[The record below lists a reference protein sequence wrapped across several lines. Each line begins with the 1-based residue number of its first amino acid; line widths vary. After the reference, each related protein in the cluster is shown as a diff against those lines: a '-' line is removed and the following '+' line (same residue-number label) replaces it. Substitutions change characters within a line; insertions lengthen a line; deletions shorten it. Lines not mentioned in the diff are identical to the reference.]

1 MKTTKKRL
9 FTLILCMLVVF
20 ALCVLVACENE
31 EERGEQSKKLDH
43 ITINTESVTTE
54 FEVGDELTYAG
65 LEVTAHYDDETSAK
79 VTTGYT
85 VVANHLE
92 EGKLTV
98 LSDTATVSYTEEGVT
113 KSATY
118 GITVTDPNGGG
129 GGDPVEKKLDHITLK
144 TEGVKTEF
152 NVGEELSY
160 AGLEVTAHYDDETS
174 AVVTGYRVTA
184 NNLEDG
190 KLTLSSDTATVSYT
204 EGGVTKDATYDITVT
219 DPNAGGGDEQGDPI
233 YHAATQGEAEGKK
246 DAWSY
251 FIDAGATDVTV
262 SKCEI
267 LGSDLS
273 TDNKITIEYSYS
285 GPVWT
290 AFNLCYPL
298 SAGKP
303 SGWEVTFTFKSSV
316 AGQLTIV
323 GGASETFDIQI
334 GNNTIT
340 KNFDGA
346 LLWLRFGG
354 VGQSPL
360 VGSFEIMG
368 IQIKEIEKKQLE
380 KPSFTYEPSTGV
392 ITINDQANAG
402 KVKEYKL
409 NFYQGTEL
417 KGSTI
422 VVSGAVVEPAGLEV
436 GSYTARL
443 VAVGD
448 GVRYTDSEES
458 TDEATITVSTL
469 NTKVPLKTGDI
480 TYAQSNKLE
489 WVAWIDG
496 GLVSANECV
505 QDTETG
511 EITIDFSYIDS
522 INKPWYGMRLLYAF
536 EPTVH
541 IYNYIKLTIT
551 VETACTIK
559 IAEEAVE
566 LHEGANEIYVSIS
579 KTGAVCSIAFG
590 CDDTSK
596 NFGQKFVLSNI
607 EFTDEAPA
615 E

>member
-31 EERGEQSKKLDH
+31 EEQGEQSKKLDH
-43 ITINTESVTTE
+43 ITLNTESVTME

-65 LEVTAHYDDETSAK
+65 LEVTAHYDDETSA
-79 VTTGYT
+79 
-85 VVANHLE
+85 
-92 EGKLTV
+92 
-98 LSDTATVSYTEEGVT
+98 
-113 KSATY
+113 
-118 GITVTDPNGGG
+118 
-129 GGDPVEKKLDHITLK
+129 
-144 TEGVKTEF
+144 
-152 NVGEELSY
+152 
-160 AGLEVTAHYDDETS
+160 
-174 AVVTGYRVTA
+174 VVTGYSVIA

-190 KLTLSSDTATVSYT
+190 KLTISSDTATVSYT
-204 EGGVTKDATYDITVT
+204 EDQVTKKATYTITVT
-219 DPNAGGGDEQGDPI
+219 DPNAGGGGDDEQGDPI

-267 LGSDLS
+267 LGGDLS
-273 TDNKITIEYSYS
+273 ADNKITIEYSYS

-323 GGASETFDIQI
+323 GGASETFDIQV
-334 GNNTIT
+334 GTNTIT

-380 KPSFTYEPSTGV
+380 KPSFTYDAASGI
-392 ITINDQANAG
+392 ITINDAQNEG

-409 NFYQGTEL
+409 NFYQGTEF

-422 VVSGAVVEPAGLEV
+422 VTSGAVVEPAGLEV

-559 IAEEAVE
+559 IAEGAVE
-566 LHEGANEIYVSIS
+566 LHEGANEIHVSIS

-590 CDDTSK
+590 CDDASK

-607 EFTDEAPA
+607 EFTDVAPA
-615 E
+615 N